1 MPVRWQEED
10 FVTLNVRYSNPP
22 GLAKMPGYNHVVE
35 IAGPVRVIYV
45 AGQLGYD
52 AAGKRVGAPGDFRS
66 QAVQAFENVKIA
78 LAHAGAGFANVV
90 KVNSYIVDIARHIA
104 TYRQVRDNYMD
115 SGALPPSTAVG
126 VTALAR
132 EPEAL
137 FEIEVVAILPG

>member
-35 IAGPVRVIYV
+35 IAGPARVIYV

-90 KVNSYIVDIARHIA
+90 KVNSYI
-104 TYRQVRDNYMD
+104 D